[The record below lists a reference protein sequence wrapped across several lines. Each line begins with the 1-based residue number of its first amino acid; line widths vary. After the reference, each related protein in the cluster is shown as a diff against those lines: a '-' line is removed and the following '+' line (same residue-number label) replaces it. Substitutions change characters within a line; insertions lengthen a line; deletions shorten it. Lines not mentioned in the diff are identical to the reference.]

1 MTQEK
6 INRIN
11 ELAKRNKTQGLSPA
25 EEEERDLLRQEYIA
39 SVRASLTS
47 QLDNTY
53 FVDDKGNQEKL
64 EKIEPEKED

>member
-11 ELAKRNKTQGLSPA
+11 QLAKEAKTRDLSP
-25 EEEERDLLRQEYIA
+25 EEAQERDLLRKEYIA

-47 QLDNTY
+47 QLDQTY
-53 FVDDKGNQEKL
+53 FVEADGSHQKL
-64 EKIEPEKED
+64 EKKQKED